1 MSHCP
6 KCSSKQTVKNGHAK
20 GKPRWKCKDCGHQ
33 FTRLS

>member
-20 GKPRWKCKDCGHQ
+20 GKPRWKCK
-33 FTRLS
+33 